1 MKTIITIGRQYGSG
15 GRGIGRRTA
24 EVLGI
29 PCYDKELILLAA
41 QKSGMSA
48 EVFAHVDETA
58 TNSFLYAISA
68 GGYPNAG
75 YAPQSQLPLNDKLFI
90 SQTDVIREAA
100 KVGGC
105 VFVGRCADF
114 VLKDEVRLLN
124 VFIRADMD
132 FRIARIMEYEG
143 CTQKAAADIITKAD
157 KKRAKYYNFYT
168 QKRWG
173 AIESY
178 DLVLNNAKLGMEESV
193 ALICEAARAIDAKL

>member
-15 GRGIGRRTA
+15 GRGIGRRVA
-24 EVLGI
+24 EALGI

-68 GGYPNAG
+68 GAHPGG
-75 YAPQSQLPLNDKLFI
+75 GFAPQGQLPLNDKLFI
-90 SQTDVIREAA
+90 SQTEVIREAA
-100 KVGGC
+100 KEGGC
-105 VFVGRCADF
+105 VFIGRCADF
-114 VLKDEVRLLN
+114 VLKDEEHLLN
-124 VFIRADMD
+124 VFVRADMD
-132 FRIARIMEYEG
+132 FRVERIMEAEA
-143 CTQKAAADIITKAD
+143 CNEKTAIDIITKSD

-173 AIESY
+173 SIDSY
-178 DLVLNNAKLGMEESV
+178 DLVINNARVGADEAVK
-193 ALICEAARAIDAKL
+193 LICEAARAIDAK